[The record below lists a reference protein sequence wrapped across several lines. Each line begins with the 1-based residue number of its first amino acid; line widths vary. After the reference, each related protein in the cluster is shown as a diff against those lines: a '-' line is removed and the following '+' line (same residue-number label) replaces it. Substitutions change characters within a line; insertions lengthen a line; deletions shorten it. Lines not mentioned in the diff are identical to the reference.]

1 MIRIARL
8 LGSFEKEGNITEGTN
23 ARSPLRFEHG
33 VRFENALCRKR
44 IYSKRWSLSI
54 HKKRDIKIR
63 LGFGL
68 KRNGLRPL
76 EGRTLMIGVCRP
88 CLHNHF
94 EQCNNGVFMRIFTTL
109 ALSFLVLFSLGG
121 CVSTE
126 KIAVVEPAKLFEES
140 EAGKAGTEHIKQ
152 IEASMRAQVQN
163 AQALLEKSPNDEAL
177 RARFQKTFM
186 DYQQLFNQEQQ
197 KVVTRLNEV
206 IQKTLDEYR
215 TQKGYTV
222 IMNSAGLLSFDP
234 ATDVTAEVIAAMN
247 KTSVAF
253 EPIKLEPLQTENGSK
268 NIDNG
273 KASQEV
279 NKDAS
284 SQKADESI
292 EKKEESAPKK

>member
-1 MIRIARL
+1 
-8 LGSFEKEGNITEGTN
+8 
-23 ARSPLRFEHG
+23 
-33 VRFENALCRKR
+33 
-44 IYSKRWSLSI
+44 
-54 HKKRDIKIR
+54 
-63 LGFGL
+63 
-68 KRNGLRPL
+68 
-76 EGRTLMIGVCRP
+76 
-88 CLHNHF
+88 
-94 EQCNNGVFMRIFTTL
+94 MRIFTTL

-152 IEASMRAQVQN
+152 MEASMRAQVQN

-253 EPIKLEPLQTENGSK
+253 EPVKLEPLQTEGGAK

-273 KASQEV
+273 KAPQEA

-284 SQKADESI
+284 PQKADESS